1 MSNDAESVIQPFRR
15 HAQDLSSA
23 TFRFAAIVDGRRWT
37 VEVPLRSVQISFEK
51 HARAVGCPL
60 PRSLG
65 ARTQHRTIGGFFDSI
80 KKAYKSVTRKVKHAL
95 PKVAQRAIHH
105 VEKTAEKAAKYTW
118 DAHMIA
124 RDIVKSDAFAAG
136 LVGASF
142 VVPALAPAAAA
153 VVAARTMLKNID
165 AGKRAAQAIA
175 RGVQQTPAMLQAIT
189 RGQRAKAD
197 AQTLV
202 TSAKTGSTVARQFM
216 GAFRQLG

>member
-1 MSNDAESVIQPFRR
+1 MSNAAAVIQPFAR
-15 HAQDLSSA
+15 HAHDLSDA
-23 TFRFAAIVDGRRWT
+23 VFRFACIVDGRRWT

-51 HARAVGCPL
+51 HARALGCPL

-65 ARTQHRTIGGFFDSI
+65 ARTEHRTIGGFFDSI

-105 VEKTAEKAAKYTW
+105 VEKTAEKAAAVTW
-118 DAHMIA
+118 RAHMLA
-124 RDIVKSDAFAAG
+124 KDIVKSDAFAAAM
-136 LVGASF
+136 VGASF

-153 VVAARTMLKNID
+153 VIAARTMLRNIE
-165 AGKRAAQAIA
+165 AGKQAAQAIA

-189 RGQRAKAD
+189 RGQRTKQNAK
-197 AQTLV
+197 TLV
-202 TSAKTGSTVARQFM
+202 TQAKQGSTVARQFM